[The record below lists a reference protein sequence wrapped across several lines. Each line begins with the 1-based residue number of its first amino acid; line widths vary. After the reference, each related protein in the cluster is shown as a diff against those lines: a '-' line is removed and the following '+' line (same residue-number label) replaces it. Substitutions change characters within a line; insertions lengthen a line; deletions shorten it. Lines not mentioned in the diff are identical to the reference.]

1 MAHHPAQLDNF
12 IKRVPDGDNRDRL
25 VCNDCGLIHYD
36 NPRIVVGAV
45 VGHEGKILMCKR
57 AIEPRHGYWTLP
69 AGFMEEH
76 ETTEDGAKRETME
89 EACADIRLLS
99 LLAVYNIPRISQVQL
114 IYKAELVTPDFAAG
128 PESLEVALYDWDNLP
143 WDDIAFPSVH
153 WALNHYREVTDRD
166 VFVPFTNPPGDPRE
180 FPPAKR
186 A

>member
-25 VCNDCGLIHYD
+25 ICNDCGLIHYD

-45 VGHEGKILMCKR
+45 VEHETKILLCKR

-76 ETTEDGAKRETME
+76 ETTEDGARRETME
-89 EACADIRLLS
+89 EACAEITIHG

-114 IYKAELVTPDFAAG
+114 IYKASLATPHFAAG
-128 PESLEVALYDWDNLP
+128 PESLDVALYDWKDIPWDNL
-143 WDDIAFPSVH
+143 AFPSVY
-153 WALNHYREVTDRD
+153 WALNHYREIADKD
-166 VFVPFTNPPGDPRE
+166 VFTPFTNPDGDMGNMLP
-180 FPPAKR
+180 KR
-186 A
+186 G